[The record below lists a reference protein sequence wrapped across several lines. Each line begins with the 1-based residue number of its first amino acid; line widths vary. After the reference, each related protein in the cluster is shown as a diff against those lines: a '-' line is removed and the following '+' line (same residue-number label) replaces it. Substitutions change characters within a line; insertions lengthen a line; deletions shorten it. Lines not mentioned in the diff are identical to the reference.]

1 MKATSHTAR
10 PLTRWLVLALATAAI
25 AVPAA
30 QAANRSA
37 GDGLDRYLAN
47 NLGLIQAQAAADAIP
62 DALDR
67 YLGNNAPTSRIYYS
81 HDFVTSQFGTSPIYD
96 SHDFV
101 SPQLDTSPIYDSHD
115 FVSSQP
121 LGTPTPV
128 DVATEPG
135 FDWADAGIGAGIAF
149 GAVLLAFAAAFGV
162 RSRGRVAHS

>member
-1 MKATSHTAR
+1 MKATSHTGR
-10 PLTRWLVLALATAAI
+10 SLTRWLVLALATAAI
-25 AVPAA
+25 AVPAV
-30 QAANRSA
+30 QAANRQA

-47 NLGLIQAQAAADAIP
+47 N
-62 DALDR
+62 
-67 YLGNNAPTSRIYYS
+67 APA
-81 HDFVTSQFGTSPIYD
+81 SPIYD

-101 SPQLDTSPIYDSHD
+101 SSQVDASPIYDSHD

-135 FDWADAGIGAGIAF
+135 FDWADAGIGAGVAF
-149 GAVLLAFAAAFGV
+149 GAMLLAAAALGV